1 MASSTTITSDEQW
14 GKLIQSKTYWNKR
27 YESDYKSGEKIFEWY
42 LNFDVLETFVT
53 SIISSKDDNILE
65 LGCGNSTLSN
75 DLSKVGYTSITS
87 IDYSDVAIE
96 QQKKNYPTNNV
107 NYLTVDATNMS
118 KKFKNNKFD
127 CIMDKATLDSMMS
140 GDEKIAIKMIKEIC
154 NILKNKGTY
163 IIISHVDPE
172 TEDGHHLLYNIII
185 KNLLWTQC
193 RYTIDI
199 HSSSEMNDDDDNT
212 ELPHIYQ
219 IKQLDRPSTRRQK
232 KRRKLNSMKNEHED
246 FVQITE
252 TIQLPFSIAN
262 ELILRQHF
270 H

>member
-118 KKFKNNKFD
+118 KKFNNNKFD

-140 GDEKIAIKMIKEIC
+140 GDE
-154 NILKNKGTY
+154 
-163 IIISHVDPE
+163 
-172 TEDGHHLLYNIII
+172 
-185 KNLLWTQC
+185 
-193 RYTIDI
+193 
-199 HSSSEMNDDDDNT
+199 
-212 ELPHIYQ
+212 
-219 IKQLDRPSTRRQK
+219 
-232 KRRKLNSMKNEHED
+232 
-246 FVQITE
+246 
-252 TIQLPFSIAN
+252 
-262 ELILRQHF
+262 LI
-270 H
+270 